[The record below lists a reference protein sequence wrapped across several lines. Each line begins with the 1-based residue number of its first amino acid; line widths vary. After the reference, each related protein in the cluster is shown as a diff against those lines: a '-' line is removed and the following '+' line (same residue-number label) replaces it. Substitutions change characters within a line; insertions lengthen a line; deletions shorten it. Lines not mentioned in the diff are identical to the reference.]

1 MATYTN
7 GYVDGYAEGVN
18 DVTLGLSVLVGLGLV
33 IGGAAYL
40 GSKLANSGGEIDTD
54 GASFELPNVEFNL
67 D

>member
-7 GYVDGYAEGVN
+7 GYFDGYAEGAN
-18 DVTLGLSVLVGLGLV
+18 DAMLGLTVLVGLGLV
-33 IGGAAYL
+33 IGGCAYI
-40 GSKLANSGGEIDTD
+40 GSKLANSGKIDTD

>member
-18 DVTLGLSVLVGLGLV
+18 DVMLGLSVLVGLGLV

-40 GSKLANSGGEIDTD
+40 GSKLANSGEVDTD